1 MYDDKKEGETH
12 MFSLFQ
18 KLLIAALIA
27 STAHAQYYDLRCVE
41 GDIACSDEH
50 CTTIV
55 FRNKT
60 SASKS
65 VSGQLRAK
73 LTGAAKWAHDGKFTF
88 KKIFP
93 EASTFSCHIPTDEF
107 RKKVSHINV
116 EVRSD
121 NGDCRH
127 FVPKN
132 AVSGNQKYYTDLDAN
147 YCVIS
152 QG

>member
-1 MYDDKKEGETH
+1 MIPLLKKILIY
-12 MFSLFQ
+12 SL
-18 KLLIAALIA
+18 IVA
-27 STAHAQYYDLRCVE
+27 TAQAQYYDLRCVD
-41 GDIACSDEH
+41 GDIACSGEH

-60 SASKS
+60 SESKS

-88 KKIFP
+88 KKTFTGT
-93 EASTFSCHIPTDEF
+93 STVSCHIPTDEF

-116 EVRSD
+116 EIRSD
-121 NGDCRH
+121 KGDCHH
-127 FVPKN
+127 FVPKT